1 MSDDQPPTLD
11 PDRIAPVLAAIA
23 AEAGR
28 YLASVG
34 DRAAG
39 RVTKS
44 DGSSSTAADLE
55 AERIILLRL
64 AAAFPGIPVVA
75 EEGSAT
81 LAAEGLF
88 FLVDPLDGTRDYL
101 TGAGEYSVNIA
112 LVSGERPVAAAVA
125 VPPLGRVWAA
135 GTRTLVAALQPD
147 GTVGEWT
154 LARVRAAPPQGL
166 VALGSRRHG
175 DAETERCLAALP
187 IARCLTASS
196 AAKFCLIAS
205 GEADI
210 YVRCGPTMEWDSAA
224 GDHIL
229 TSAGGSVTG
238 PDARPLT
245 YGHAGRGYLNGPFV
259 ALADPAR
266 AGSVPLPR
274 GDQPATSPGLIRS
287 QPRSEASAASES
299 ARKRLRPSSVLNR

>member
-1 MSDDQPPTLD
+1 MSEQGSSTRDHDGVAL
-11 PDRIAPVLAAIA
+11 VLAGIA

-28 YLASVG
+28 FLAG
-34 DRAAG
+34 IDDRTAG
-39 RVTKS
+39 RVTKP
-44 DGSSSTAADLE
+44 DGSSSTAADLDSE
-55 AERIILLRL
+55 ALILARL

-81 LAAEGLF
+81 LAAAGLF

-112 LVSGERPVAAAVA
+112 LVSGERPVAAALA

-135 GTRTLVAALQPD
+135 GTRAVVAEARPD
-147 GTVGEWT
+147 GEIGPWRPAT
-154 LARVRAAPPQGL
+154 VRACPPDGW

-187 IARCLTASS
+187 IARQVTASS

-210 YVRCGPTMEWDSAA
+210 YVRCGPTMEWDTAA

-229 TSAGGSVTG
+229 TRAGGSVTG
-238 PDARPLT
+238 PDGRALT
-245 YGHAGRGYLNGPFV
+245 YGHADRGYLNGPFV

-266 AGSVPLPR
+266 AGDVKLPEV
-274 GDQPATSPGLIRS
+274 AIN
-287 QPRSEASAASES
+287 PRR
-299 ARKRLRPSSVLNR
+299 ARP